1 MKTRKRKSR
10 YNLRR
15 HHYMQSDGSYIYEY
29 WDESIHEYRKQIL
42 RPGEKGITKEW
53 IAELDKSDYSEDK
66 NDEEQERLRDEKYD
80 TYLKNMDSSDDC
92 LTDPIEIEMYRRFIH
107 KSEEC
112 TENMLIELVADLV
125 HSLKPQQI
133 ELFYLIFGE
142 MKQQQEVADIESL
155 SSQS

>member
-1 MKTRKRKSR
+1 
-10 YNLRR
+10 
-15 HHYMQSDGSYIYEY
+15 
-29 WDESIHEYRKQIL
+29 
-42 RPGEKGITKEW
+42 
-53 IAELDKSDYSEDK
+53 
-66 NDEEQERLRDEKYD
+66 
-80 TYLKNMDSSDDC
+80 MDSSDDC

-142 MKQQQEVADIESL
+142 MKQQQEVADIDNVTRQAVCKRCKKFIEL
-155 SSQS
+155 MQKLLEAHGVHF